1 MCSFT
6 QQWTDSATVGR
17 ISAVN
22 ALIGEQGLLERVH
35 LPPLVVDRQG
45 SAAGVSRGRED
56 TSSDS
61 AGGSGS
67 ETEMDR
73 RPRRGRGGRR
83 RRSKPNQRSRQTTFN
98 KVQHTKT
105 TRKEE
110 EVKVQTAAVPEL
122 YSMCTSL
129 HVSLS
134 RSHAHQLGEKTP
146 ALKRR
151 RIRRGTLLTQHSWR
165 SVCNVLYLQ

>member
-1 MCSFT
+1 MCDHSFT
-6 QQWTDSATVGR
+6 RQWTDSATVGR

-45 SAAGVSRGRED
+45 SAGVSEPRGREE
-56 TSSDS
+56 TSSDT

-73 RPRRGRGGRR
+73 RPRRGRGGKR

-110 EVKVQTAAVPEL
+110 EVKVQTAAVPRA
-122 YSMCTSL
+122 
-129 HVSLS
+129 V
-134 RSHAHQLGEKTP
+134 
-146 ALKRR
+146 
-151 RIRRGTLLTQHSWR
+151 
-165 SVCNVLYLQ
+165 